1 MAEVVSFDDAAAA
14 EAAAVYREL
23 ARSGQVIGKADLYIA
38 GNCIASDAQLLT
50 RNARE
55 YARVPGLELARM

>member
-1 MAEVVSFDDAAAA
+1 MGK
-14 EAAAVYREL
+14 AVLARPTRQA
-23 ARSGQVIGKADLYIA
+23 ARSGQVGKADLYIA
-38 GNCIASDAQLLT
+38 GICIASDAQLLT